1 MHKIKININ
10 GNSFEAEGENLMD
23 IINQFLDESIDDV
36 KNNNDVPKPYENYED
51 YLSLIDLDVAKCSDK
66 EKYDDL
72 KDKLQKRLDWIKKH
86 PKADTTEV
94 EAKLKVIY
102 DATKQLI
109 RKLDY
114 IKAAYEAVQLY
125 YVNVNSLKKNENKG

>member
-36 KNNNDVPKPYENYED
+36 KTHFNDVPKPYENHVD
-51 YLSLIDLDVAKCSDK
+51 YLSLVDLDVARCSDK
-66 EKYDDL
+66 EKLDDL
-72 KDKLQKRLDWIKKH
+72 QKKLQNRLDWIKKH
-86 PKADTTEV
+86 PKANLTEV
-94 EAKLKVIY
+94 ESKLKVIY
-102 DATKQLI
+102 EATKQLI

-114 IKAAYEAVQLY
+114 IKSAYEAVQLY
-125 YVNVNSLKKNENKG
+125 YVNVNSLKKNEN